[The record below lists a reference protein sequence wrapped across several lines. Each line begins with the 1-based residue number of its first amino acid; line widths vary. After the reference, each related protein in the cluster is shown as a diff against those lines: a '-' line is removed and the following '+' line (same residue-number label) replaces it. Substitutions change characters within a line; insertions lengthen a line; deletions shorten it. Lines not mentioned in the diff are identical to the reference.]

1 MQAEPVLLRGHCGV
15 GVGVGVGVDGVC
27 RGRDSQELV
36 KGKAITEMA
45 RCEGR
50 GFERL
55 LQRS

>member
-1 MQAEPVLLRGHCGV
+1 MQAELVLLRGHC